1 MRPVRCPA
9 KLQKTHFQQIINWK
23 NTYLKSPPAALPGW
37 CWVALPRGLWAR
49 FALEAGGYLGDTV
62 LRALTQHLGS
72 CKTIS
77 ETEFI

>member
-23 NTYLKSPPAALPGW
+23 NTYLKSPPAALP
-37 CWVALPRGLWAR
+37 WVALPHGLRAR
-49 FALEAGGYLGDTV
+49 FALEAGGYLWDTAP
-62 LRALTQHLGS
+62 RALTQHLGS